1 MLRTKLVNK
10 RGDVDCNLAY
20 IGADF
25 VRALD
30 REFDKVDMNTLHGY
44 GHQQAKS
51 SHAWHKTARSRI
63 RRGRGNAVAKASF
76 TMNFAVIDA
85 ELVVKLLLL
94 LLVGMG
100 PKIALVPFLEKT
112 KHLDAETQRAVGR
125 RMVATAVV
133 TAIVLFATGWLLLRL
148 LHLSGGAVAVGGAI
162 VLAILAINMA
172 AGPTKKVEEVVE
184 IREDPKQIAVYPLA
198 VPYLLN
204 PVGIT
209 ILIIA
214 SGEIVSFASAALV
227 LELVLLVGAV
237 DYLIF
242 ANIDKLS
249 KRLNPVGLVISEV
262 VFGILLTAVAVQLM
276 VYGLGAL
283 GIIQAAT
290 H

>member
-1 MLRTKLVNK
+1 MATAISKPRAVTLGIRPPGLE
-10 RGDVDCNLAY
+10 LAWSP
-20 IGADF
+20 
-25 VRALD
+25 RK
-30 REFDKVDMNTLHGY
+30 E
-44 GHQQAKS
+44 S
-51 SHAWHKTARSRI
+51 
-63 RRGRGNAVAKASF
+63 
-76 TMNFAVIDA
+76 FAVIDA
-85 ELVVKLLLL
+85 GLVVKLLLL
-94 LLVGMG
+94 LLIGIG
-100 PKIALVPFLEKT
+100 PKVALVPFLEKT

-214 SGEIVSFASAALV
+214 SGEIVLFASAALV
-227 LELVLLVGAV
+227 LGLVLLVGAV
-237 DYLIF
+237 DYLIS

-249 KRLNPVGLVISEV
+249 KRLNPSAWSSPRSCSGSCLPQ
-262 VFGILLTAVAVQLM
+262 LLSN
-276 VYGLGAL
+276 
-283 GIIQAAT
+283 
-290 H
+290 